1 MGLISRLKTLPL
13 LIGLVV
19 FYVYGFMWT
28 LRPRRAGSMKD
39 LLESFYYRFLG
50 LREEYVEV
58 VKLTERELVTISR
71 NPCPILKLTLLLR
84 LDTRYTCRLVSETVC
99 KFVLK
104 RMNSRLVFERDY
116 DYIRPYRD
124 GCMERIYIR
133 EGPEDLK
140 H

>member
-19 FYVYGFMWT
+19 FYVYGFLWT

-50 LREEYVEV
+50 LRKEYVEV

-104 RMNSRLVFERDY
+104 RMNPRLVFERNY

-124 GCMERIYIR
+124 GCMERIYIQ
-133 EGPEDLK
+133 EGA
-140 H
+140 